1 MEAFRIINR
10 NIIKGNHCMITLD
23 FNLHNWIKYINIM
36 SDCMRPM
43 PINNYIDNKSILSSR
58 KNRTNQH
65 TNKNNT
71 KKQTGTNRNQK

>member
-1 MEAFRIINR
+1 
-10 NIIKGNHCMITLD
+10 
-23 FNLHNWIKYINIM
+23 M